1 LFPCHSFTGAA
12 GGPPIWFG
20 GRSGGAVLGR
30 TGRLGNG
37 WLAYVVTADMYAAA
51 LTKIA
56 WRKSV

>member
-1 LFPCHSFTGAA
+1 
-12 GGPPIWFG
+12 
-20 GRSGGAVLGR
+20 VLGR